1 MKDKIESL
9 QMLRCIAV
17 ALVIFIHTCN
27 FVDMPH
33 FTTNSVF
40 NSFFNLSVWGAIG
53 VDLFF
58 TISGFIMVIVTP
70 AYINKPGSWKDFLL
84 KRAVRIIPLYYL
96 ISLYV
101 LMVDVSKHAIPP
113 MQAILK
119 TIFFLPVF
127 DRRVFTVPVIAVGWS
142 LSYEMYFY
150 LLITFFLLLRR
161 NVYTYLL
168 LSIVLLAAMG
178 VIFNP
183 PHPLLKFLTSPL
195 LIEFGLGISA
205 GLLYKHSKQFKWG
218 HYKVLAL
225 ALIIIGAAGMIAS
238 IFINFGN
245 IFLQEVVENNNRLAF
260 FRAVF
265 WGMPCGALVAGV
277 VLMEGMKQ
285 FKTPRLLVKAGDASY
300 SAYLIHMK
308 IYLWYGRLFSL
319 THLGGTVFVLS
330 SIVVCLAVSIVF
342 YNVFERNLTLWVS
355 KVFF

>member
-33 FTTNSVF
+33 FTANSVF
-40 NSFFNLSVWGAIG
+40 NSFFNLSTWGAIG

-70 AYINKPGSWKDFLL
+70 AYINKGASWKDFLL
-84 KRAVRIIPLYYL
+84 KRAIRIMPLYYL
-96 ISLYV
+96 ISLCV
-101 LMVDVSKHAIPP
+101 LVVDVSKHAIPP
-113 MQAILK
+113 IHVILK

-127 DRRVFTVPVIAVGWS
+127 DRHVFTVPIVAVGWS

-150 LLITFFLLLRR
+150 LLITFFLILKQ

-168 LSIVLLAAMG
+168 LSIVLLAVIGA
-178 VIFNP
+178 IFNP
-183 PHPLLKFLTSPL
+183 PSPLLKFLTSPL
-195 LIEFGLGISA
+195 LIEFGFGIAS
-205 GLLYKHSKQFKWG
+205 GLLYKHSKQFEWP

-225 ALIIIGAAGMIAS
+225 ILIIIGAAGMLAS
-238 IFINFGN
+238 VFINFGN

-260 FRAVF
+260 YRSVF
-265 WGMPCGALVAGV
+265 WGIPCGALVTGV
-277 VLMEGMKQ
+277 VLMESIKQ

-308 IYLWYGRLFSL
+308 ICLWYGRLFIY
-319 THLGGTVFVLS
+319 TNLGGAVFVLS

-342 YNVFERNLTLWVS
+342 YNVLERNLTLWVS
-355 KVFF
+355 KAFF